1 MPAPRF
7 VTFVERSGPDADAR
21 LARLAARLHEAG
33 TPVRRLRSRDRADLA
48 LLVVEGDPPLTSDD
62 VADARVWRFEASDA

>member
-21 LARLAARLHEAG
+21 LATLSA
-33 TPVRRLRSRDRADLA
+33 RLRSEGTAVRLLRSRQQADLA
-48 LLVVEGDPPLTSDD
+48 LLVVEGDPPLATDD
-62 VADARVWRFEASDA
+62 VAGARVWRFEEAAS